1 MSWFLASTVRFFPDA
16 EAAAP
21 SSQGMGE
28 GKSGPL
34 YSSQQGSLWVLPAEG
49 FWHLFTIK
57 F

>member
-16 EAAAP
+16 EVTAP

-28 GKSGPL
+28 GESGPL

-49 FWHLFTIK
+49 FWCLFTIK